1 MKKVA
6 LIFLFIAGSV
16 VLTYAQVS
24 QDKNIYKDPAASK
37 EVHRVG
43 NKNSFIPAV
52 KITSGDVN
60 SVVSKD
66 IHKKQSVES
75 GYVATTGYPTWTIS
89 KGAAR
94 HQAERASS
102 K

>member
-16 VLTYAQVS
+16 VLTYAQANG
-24 QDKNIYKDPAASK
+24 DYKNLAISK
-37 EVHRVG
+37 EVHRQE
-43 NKNSFIPAV
+43 NSFRPSI
-52 KITSGDVN
+52 KIATGDVS

-66 IHKKQSVES
+66 IHKKQSVPS
-75 GYVATTGYPTWTIS
+75 GSVATTGYPTWTIS
-89 KGAAR
+89 KGVAR
-94 HQAERASS
+94 QQAERSG